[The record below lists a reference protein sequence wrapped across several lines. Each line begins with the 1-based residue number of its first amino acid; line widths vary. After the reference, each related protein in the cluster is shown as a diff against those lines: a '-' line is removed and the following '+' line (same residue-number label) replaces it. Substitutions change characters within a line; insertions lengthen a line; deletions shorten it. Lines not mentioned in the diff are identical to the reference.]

1 MKKQL
6 QIHCSYLIP
15 ITKNAGHTIT
25 EIKDIEEMKVNM
37 KREEIKE
44 KYPGWE
50 IKEFGKEQI
59 IFYKEQEGICNEH
72 YIIKDNN
79 GYVSIYLIDEQGK
92 EELKELTEIVTAYLP
107 QTDKDALEQGIKVV
121 GREQLNATLED
132 FE

>member
-1 MKKQL
+1 
-6 QIHCSYLIP
+6 
-15 ITKNAGHTIT
+15 
-25 EIKDIEEMKVNM
+25 M